1 MGLYTVASPSKLN
14 DTHTKKNAFTDKLL
28 SCRLECSSIFK
39 SCVFNKRI
47 KKEKKKMIEIDF
59 SRVQITGE
67 IVLREPL
74 QN

>member
-14 DTHTKKNAFTDKLL
+14 HTHKKNAFTDKLL

-47 KKEKKKMIEIDF
+47 KKEKKKIIEIDF

>member
-1 MGLYTVASPSKLN
+1 MGLYTVAAPSKLN
-14 DTHTKKNAFTDKLL
+14 HTHTEMRSQISYYHAGLSVALFLNPVFSKRELKKKT
-28 SCRLECSSIFK
+28 
-39 SCVFNKRI
+39 
-47 KKEKKKMIEIDF
+47 KKMIRIDF

>member
-14 DTHTKKNAFTDKLL
+14 HTHKTNAFTDKLL

-47 KKEKKKMIEIDF
+47 KKEKKKIIEIDF